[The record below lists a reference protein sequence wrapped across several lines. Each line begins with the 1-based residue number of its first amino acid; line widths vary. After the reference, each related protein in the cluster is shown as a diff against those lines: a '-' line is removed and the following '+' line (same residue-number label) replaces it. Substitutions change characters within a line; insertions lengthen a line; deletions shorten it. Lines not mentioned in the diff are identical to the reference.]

1 MRQGGTTMT
10 QVYDT
15 MPPSA
20 TFPYYIWQK
29 ISYDLTYC
37 NIVYYLINNN
47 DRLTAFDPGQPG

>member
-1 MRQGGTTMT
+1 MTQGGTTMT
-10 QVYDT
+10 QVHDT

-37 NIVYYLINNN
+37 NIVYYLINK
-47 DRLTAFDPGQPG
+47 A